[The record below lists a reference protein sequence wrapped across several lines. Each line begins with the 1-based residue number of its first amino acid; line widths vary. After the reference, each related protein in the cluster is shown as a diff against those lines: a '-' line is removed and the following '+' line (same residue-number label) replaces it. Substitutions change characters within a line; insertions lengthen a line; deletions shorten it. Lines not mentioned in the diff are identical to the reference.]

1 MKQAQADVQ
10 YVEAVK
16 QFDQGNFEGFL
27 EQFFLAIHSRYD
39 IEKPVIKRFIR
50 KKLEI
55 INRQKKEN
63 QRLREQLYVQRKN
76 LEKYAREYYLMG
88 NECITQAHDSRA
100 AIMIKPSNSIRLIQM
115 HGFEKESL
123 YTIIKNT
130 TRQKYA

>member
-76 LEKYAREYYLMG
+76 LEKYATTGSPEYEKMV
-88 NECITQAHDSRA
+88 
-100 AIMIKPSNSIRLIQM
+100 SIIAERFGLTTLKFNTLETLI
-115 HGFEKESL
+115 ESIGL
-123 YTIIKNT
+123 PKCKVCTHCFDGSSHF
-130 TRQKYA
+130 

>member
-1 MKQAQADVQ
+1 MQ

-76 LEKYAREYYLMG
+76 LEKYATTGSPEYEKMVSIIAERFGLSSLKF
-88 NECITQAHDSRA
+88 NTLETLIE
-100 AIMIKPSNSIRLIQM
+100 AIGLPKCKVCTHCFDGSS
-115 HGFEKESL
+115 HF
-123 YTIIKNT
+123 
-130 TRQKYA
+130 